1 MKYLYTVFLVIV
13 VSSCQEEPKSPA
25 QEIVDKAIEK
35 AGGENFERARIYF
48 QFREMKYSSYRDNGV
63 FELTRT
69 FEDSL
74 GEVRDVLTNEGFRR
88 YRDGEEEALT
98 DSLKTLYSSSVN
110 SVHYFVQLPF
120 GLNAPAVIKELV
132 GESEIDGQPYYEIR
146 VTFKQEGGGTDHED
160 EYMYWIHQED
170 YTVDYLA
177 YRFYVNE
184 GGIRFR
190 RAYNPRRI
198 EGLRFVDYENYKLED
213 NWQNIPLQDLDELYE
228 TDELPLLSI
237 IETEVERVEIIDN

>member
-1 MKYLYTVFLVIV
+1 MKHLYTIFLVILFI
-13 VSSCQEEPKSPA
+13 SCNEEPASPA
-25 QEIVDKAIEK
+25 QEIVDKAIEN
-35 AGGENFERARIYF
+35 AGGDNFERARIHF
-48 QFREMKYSSYRDNGV
+48 QFREMKYSSSRENGV

-88 YRDGEEEALT
+88 YRDGEEEALS
-98 DSLKTLYSSSVN
+98 DSLKSIYSSSVN

-120 GLNAPAVIKELV
+120 GLNAPAVKKELV
-132 GESEIDGQPYYEIR
+132 GESEIEGQPYYEIR
-146 VTFKQEGGGTDHED
+146 VTFRQEGGGTDHED
-160 EYMYWIHQED
+160 EYMYWIHRED

-198 EGLRFVDYENYKLED
+198 EGLRFVDYENYKLEE
-213 NWQNIPLQDLDELYE
+213 NWQNIPLQELDEMYE
-228 TDELPLLSI
+228 AGELPLLSI
-237 IETEVERVEIIDN
+237 IETQVERVEIQK